1 MKKQMLSILEG
12 NKTNLSSR
20 QFVGRDLPHPLLLG
34 QEEKQPCFTRDV
46 EDPRTLRAARCTPP
60 TSGMTGPFYHGTK
73 AFTLIELLVVVLIIG
88 ILAAVAVPQYQKA
101 VEKSRAVQALVVLKA
116 VYDAAEAYYVANGTA
131 PTTME
136 DLSVEIPWTGSE
148 NWASGEAHSNADW
161 TVEFY
166 TSSAGTPAVSVGR
179 LRGKYQG
186 AGFFIFLNETLSAN
200 IPAGVPVC
208 AERTMYGGAKN
219 FSAPAGSYCHDI
231 FKGTL
236 VLTSAA
242 RFYTL
247 P

>member
-1 MKKQMLSILEG
+1 MKKQMLSVLERNRKENSLLKSCLTSPLAGEDARRAGEGERG
-12 NKTNLSSR
+12 NTLLSPLIGFECLRTQNHFPR
-20 QFVGRDLPHPLLLG
+20 QGGSHTAG
-34 QEEKQPCFTRDV
+34 
-46 EDPRTLRAARCTPP
+46 
-60 TSGMTGPFYHGTK
+60 G
-73 AFTLIELLVVVLIIG
+73 FTLIELLVVVLIIG
-88 ILAAVAVPQYQKA
+88 ILAAVALPQYQKA

>member
-1 MKKQMLSILEG
+1 MK
-12 NKTNLSSR
+12 NN
-20 QFVGRDLPHPLLLG
+20 
-34 QEEKQPCFTRDV
+34 
-46 EDPRTLRAARCTPP
+46 
-60 TSGMTGPFYHGTK
+60 K

-88 ILAAVAVPQYQKA
+88 ILAAVALPQYQKA
-101 VEKSRAVQALVVLKA
+101 VEKSRAAQALVVLKA

-136 DLSVEIPWTGSE
+136 ELSVDIPWTGSE
-148 NWASGEAHSNADW
+148 NWAWGEAHSNADW

-179 LRGKYQG
+179 LTGKYAG
-186 AGFFIFLNETLSAN
+186 AGFFIFLNETHSAD

-208 AERTMYGGAKN
+208 AERITYGFKQ

-236 VLTSAA
+236 VYTDAS
-242 RFYTL
+242 RYYTL